1 VNEVGIDGMVLTPNS
16 LPVLA
21 EQLLQASRNLTI
33 AVLAEQQQ
41 AAYAQ
46 IRYYT
51 LSLGMASI
59 TLTGLGERKQAWDGT
74 LRRAGKY
81 AKISHYVAS
90 ES

>member
-1 VNEVGIDGMVLTPNS
+1 MVLTPNS
-16 LPVLA
+16 SPVLA

-33 AVLAEQQQ
+33 AILAEQQQ

-46 IRYYT
+46 ISYYT
-51 LSLGMASI
+51 LSLGMAPI
-59 TLTGLGERKQAWDGT
+59 TLTGLGGRKQAWDGAPTVT
-74 LRRAGKY
+74 LRRAEKY